1 MLMRKLWLKYDVN
14 IEVHFVGYLNIM
26 DLINA
31 RRLERINMAEIPLQ
45 FVQPLV

>member
-1 MLMRKLWLKYDVN
+1 MLVRKLWIKYVVN

-26 DLINA
+26 DLINT
-31 RRLERINMAEIPLQ
+31 RILERIKMAEIPVQ